1 MARCHLRHSF
11 RGGCHRELSFAVGRQ
26 PSGGEQP
33 AAPQIGGSIL
43 PRIPDHLSRISTRLI
58 ADTGCVKS
66 CLLRKTPSKA
76 DRRLYLS
83 SIVINHNIRQFKV
96 YFPKESNPC
105 PVSIDIHRRHSPGKV
120 SKPFSGSQSQ
130 RAGRDRLSAVCPPA
144 RRSSSTEDEI
154 SLSLHPALP
163 RDRARLLQG
172 DRAAGAWRRAA
183 LMLRDR
189 RERGQETHSDLQAQ
203 RPDLFWQDS
212 TCIAARHRPV
222 RAHPAVKDAQDP
234 QEHPHFRSGYNGSP
248 RGPESLLH
256 LPDL

>member
-1 MARCHLRHSF
+1 MVDCRRQDIGYRRGMWIIGKGARRNDPFALDINFKGSPMARCHLRHSF

-83 SIVINHNIRQFKV
+83 LIVINHNIRQFKV
-96 YFPKESNPC
+96 YFPKESDPC

-130 RAGRDRLSAVCPPA
+130 RAGRDRLSA
-144 RRSSSTEDEI
+144 
-154 SLSLHPALP
+154 
-163 RDRARLLQG
+163 
-172 DRAAGAWRRAA
+172 
-183 LMLRDR
+183 
-189 RERGQETHSDLQAQ
+189 
-203 RPDLFWQDS
+203 
-212 TCIAARHRPV
+212 
-222 RAHPAVKDAQDP
+222 
-234 QEHPHFRSGYNGSP
+234 
-248 RGPESLLH
+248 GPS
-256 LPDL
+256 